1 MFLIAIVTA
10 FLLFQTDAP
19 TPPGSAL
26 RPGMVLVYESN
37 GEPQPP
43 WTVVAVTADA
53 RLKEG
58 AACAIVQ
65 IRRGPAPSSP
75 PEVRLCIE
83 GGILLQ
89 WSDVEKVWQPQ
100 RPVSGG
106 RTLTLPRPKGE
117 TVVYET
123 GGPSQ
128 ATIGGVNVPVILTTV
143 TTLDASGRPIRRL
156 RERYAPSLTTAID
169 GEFEVADGG
178 TASGFRTTQSFVLR
192 EISR

>member
-1 MFLIAIVTA
+1 
-10 FLLFQTDAP
+10 
-19 TPPGSAL
+19 
-26 RPGMVLVYESN
+26 MVLVYESN

-83 GGILLQ
+83 GGDPLHVGRCRESLAAAA
-89 WSDVEKVWQPQ
+89 
-100 RPVSGG
+100 PVSGG

-123 GGPSQ
+123 GGPLQ

-156 RERYAPSLTTAID
+156 RERYATSLTTAID
-169 GEFEVADGG
+169 GEFEVAGSG
-178 TASGFRTTQSFVLR
+178 TRVRVPDDAIVRAPRNQ
-192 EISR
+192 

>member
-1 MFLIAIVTA
+1 VFVGLFFGAIVSLIAVSSAGSGAPCDIVPTTSFDMFLLAIAAA

-37 GEPQPP
+37 GEPQPS
-43 WTVVAVTADA
+43 WTVLAVTADA
-53 RLKEG
+53 RVKEG

-65 IRRGPAPSSP
+65 IRRGSATSSP

-89 WSDVEKVWQPQ
+89 W
-100 RPVSGG
+100 
-106 RTLTLPRPKGE
+106 T
-117 TVVYET
+117 
-123 GGPSQ
+123 
-128 ATIGGVNVPVILTTV
+128 

-156 RERYAPSLTTAID
+156 RERYATSLTTAID
-169 GEFEVADGG
+169 GEFEVADSG
-178 TASGFRTTQSFVLR
+178 TPSGFRTTQSFVLR
-192 EISR
+192 EIR